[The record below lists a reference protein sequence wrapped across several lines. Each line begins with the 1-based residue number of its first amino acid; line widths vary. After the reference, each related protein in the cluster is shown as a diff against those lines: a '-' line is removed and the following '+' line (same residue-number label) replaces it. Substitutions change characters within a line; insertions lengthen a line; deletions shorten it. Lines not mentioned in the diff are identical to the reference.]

1 MGAGE
6 AELSHFS
13 FYSIYAVST
22 LFISSCR
29 FHERLYSLASY
40 DITQSGWMRVVVYGA
55 SPLACMV
62 CLFFAMSAS
71 EEKLGRGDW

>member
-1 MGAGE
+1 
-6 AELSHFS
+6 
-13 FYSIYAVST
+13 
-22 LFISSCR
+22 
-29 FHERLYSLASY
+29 
-40 DITQSGWMRVVVYGA
+40 MRVVVYGA